1 MRIRFRSS
9 SRGFSRAA
17 GLLPFLLC
25 PALLAQGPP
34 TPEDPRRTPV
44 VLAVEKAGP
53 SVVNVSAERLVRRRP
68 SFFEDFFS
76 FGGPD
81 RRQRGYASESLG
93 SGVVIDA
100 TGVVVTNDHVVSGA
114 SRIFVTTADGRELQ
128 ADVLGADAEN
138 DLAVL
143 KVEAKGTL
151 PAIRLG
157 STGDLLIGEPA
168 IAVGNPFGLS
178 NTVTTGIVSAIH
190 RSVRGESGR
199 TYSDFI
205 QTDAAINPGN
215 SGGALVNVRGELIG
229 INTAIVGGANT
240 IGFAIPV
247 ERVKRIADDLLRFGE
262 VKAVWL
268 GLRGATLTS
277 DRARPSARGIG
288 MRVRSVQPSSPA
300 MEAGVEVGDV
310 VVSLAGRTVEG
321 REDFDT
327 TLASLERGGEVP
339 LVVSREGKVGRL
351 LVRTARAPDDLG
363 LSVLRAELGVSIA
376 RRDGA
381 LLVTGVSPDS
391 PADRKGIERGD
402 ALLAV
407 NGRKVAAAEE
417 VTKAVEAGWS
427 RSGIVLVVARGSYAY
442 TLTFPLD

>member
-1 MRIRFRSS
+1 MRNRLRSS
-9 SRGFSRAA
+9 RPDLVCLA
-17 GLLPFLLC
+17 GALPLLLTAPLFGQR
-25 PALLAQGPP
+25 PVPD
-34 TPEDPRRTPV
+34 DPRRTPV
-44 VLAVEKAGP
+44 VVAVEKAGP
-53 SVVNVSAERLVRRRP
+53 SVVNVSAERLVRRR
-68 SFFEDFFS
+68 SSVFEDFFS

-81 RRQRGYASESLG
+81 RRQRGYATESLG
-93 SGVVIDA
+93 SGVVIDT

-114 SRIFVTTADGRELQ
+114 SRIFVTTADGRELE
-128 ADVLGADAEN
+128 AEVLGADSEN

-143 KVEAKGTL
+143 KVEAKGPL

-157 STGDLLIGEPA
+157 STADLLIGEPA

-199 TYSDFI
+199 TYSDFL

-247 ERVKRIADDLLRFGE
+247 ERAKRIADDLLRFGE
-262 VKAVWL
+262 VKPVWL
-268 GLRGATLTS
+268 GVRGATLTS
-277 DRARPSARGIG
+277 DRGRASAKGLG
-288 MRVRSVQPSSPA
+288 MSVRSVYPSSPA
-300 MEAGVEVGDV
+300 MAAGVEPGDL
-310 VVSLAGRTVEG
+310 VVSLAGRSVEG

-327 TLASLERGGEVP
+327 TLASLEPGREVP
-339 LVVSREGKVGRL
+339 LVVSREGRDL
-351 LVRTARAPDDLG
+351 NLRVRTARAPEDLG
-363 LSVLRAELGVSIA
+363 LSVLKTEVGVSLA
-376 RRDGA
+376 QRNGA
-381 LLVTGVSPDS
+381 LRVSGVAPDS
-391 PADRKGIERGD
+391 PADRRGVEPGD
-402 ALLAV
+402 GLLAV
-407 NGRKVAAAEE
+407 NGRKVRTVEE

-427 RSGIVLVVARGSYAY
+427 RSGIVLVVARGPYAY